1 METPTTLS
9 SAEVLK
15 LLGGMQTAVEATT
28 SSATPLLTKYVPSTI
43 CISSIMLVTYS
54 WCRVRNDDPSLD
66 TASGLSLL
74 LLRPQLLLASL
85 HNLVIQLSLRLATG
99 TSHQPSMSDSTA
111 ATTSFD
117 THQRD
122 RREVAGIEDF
132 LDEISGELALGQEVF
147 DKVRGME
154 GKLEYQIKK
163 LIGLADAEEKRG
175 REVVDDA
182 EEGEHFAAKS
192 FSHRMNGM
200 EANCLD
206 PLSFRPNP
214 AAFASSST
222 GKASKS
228 TIRSAA
234 TANGDD
240 EATSGKYVPP
250 RIAAVPYDEPASSS
264 RRDRRA
270 PALLSEFAYT
280 MDGAPVLES
289 TSGLSTRP
297 VQHDRTSNSTSAKRA
312 AELERMNRFE
322 EENMT
327 RLVTTKREEKRRR
340 EDEAAL
346 ALGYGVGGKGRN
358 KGTRQNGLEA
368 ELEGVLGERRS
379 KGLWEGVRKDLGAR
393 EGLLERGKKRSGT
406 AVPAKSK
413 KARFEKDVQ
422 GHQKRSKRS

>member
-1 METPTTLS
+1 MSCRVMTDAANMS
-9 SAEVLK
+9 SEEVLK

-28 SSATPLLTKYVPSTI
+28 SSAAPLLTKI
-43 CISSIMLVTYS
+43 
-54 WCRVRNDDPSLD
+54 RNDDPSLD

-74 LLRPQLLLASL
+74 LLRPQLLLSSL
-85 HNLVIQLSLRLATG
+85 HNLVILLSLRL
-99 TSHQPSMSDSTA
+99 TSASTHLPSIDSSTA
-111 ATTSFD
+111 VTTSFD

-122 RREVAGIEDF
+122 RRELSDIEDF
-132 LDEISGELALGQEVF
+132 LDELSGDITLGQEVF

-175 REVVDDA
+175 REVVEDA
-182 EEGEHFAAKS
+182 EE
-192 FSHRMNGM
+192 
-200 EANCLD
+200 D

-214 AAFASSST
+214 SAFASAKT
-222 GKASKS
+222 
-228 TIRSAA
+228 AA
-234 TANGDD
+234 TASSSKASRTNGND
-240 EATSGKYVPP
+240 EESAEVYRPP
-250 RIAAVPYDEPASSS
+250 RIAAVPYDEPSSS
-264 RRDRRA
+264 RRERRA

-280 MDGAPVLES
+280 MDGAPLLES

-297 VQHDRTSNSTSAKRA
+297 VQHDKHSNSLSSKRA

-346 ALGYGVGGKGRN
+346 ALGYGVGGSGRN

-393 EGLLERGKKRSGT
+393 EGMLDRGKKRSSAAT
-406 AVPAKSK
+406 PARAK

-422 GHQKRSKRS
+422 GLAKKGKR